1 MNMKK
6 FLSKLFAW
14 ISECAACEQ
23 AMYEAL
29 YDARI
34 KPLIDKILC
43 RDEKIIRLENEVE
56 ELKKPLVCTTAETVE
71 KKPKRKYNR
80 KKKNDDKA

>member
-1 MNMKK
+1 MKT
-6 FLSKLFAW
+6 FLNRLFAW
-14 ISECAACEQ
+14 ISECEACEQ

-43 RDEKIIRLENEVE
+43 RDEKIARLENEIAD
-56 ELKKPLVCTTAETVE
+56 LKTKSEIKTVE
-71 KKPKRKYNR
+71 AAKPKRKYNR
-80 KKKNDDKA
+80 KKKADDAK

>member
-1 MNMKK
+1 MKK

-14 ISECAACEQ
+14 ISECEACER
-23 AMYEAL
+23 AMHEAL

-43 RDEKIIRLENEVE
+43 RDEQIARLENEIADVKK
-56 ELKKPLVCTTAETVE
+56 ELEINKAEAP
-71 KKPKRKYNR
+71 KPKRKYN
-80 KKKNDDKA
+80 KKKKANDEK

>member
-1 MNMKK
+1 MNMKT

-14 ISECAACEQ
+14 ISENAACEQ
-23 AMYEAL
+23 AMYQAL

-43 RDEKIIRLENEVE
+43 RDEKITRLENEIE
-56 ELKKPLVCTTAETVE
+56 ELKKPLVGTTSETVE

>member
-1 MNMKK
+1 MKK
-6 FLSKLFAW
+6 LLEKFFAW
-14 ISECAACEQ
+14 ISEYEACEQ

-43 RDEKIIRLENEVE
+43 RDEKIARLENEIVDVKK
-56 ELKKPLVCTTAETVE
+56 ELEIKKTEVA
-71 KKPKRKYNR
+71 KPKRKYN
-80 KKKNDDKA
+80 KKKKSDDAK

>member
-6 FLSKLFAW
+6 FLNKLFAW

-43 RDEKIIRLENEVE
+43 RDEKIARLENEVVDVKKE
-56 ELKKPLVCTTAETVE
+56 LELKKTETS
-71 KKPKRKYNR
+71 KPKRKYN
-80 KKKNDDKA
+80 KKKKTDDKA

>member
-1 MNMKK
+1 MNMKT

-14 ISECAACEQ
+14 ISENAACEQ
-23 AMYEAL
+23 AMYQAL
-29 YDARI
+29 YNARI

-43 RDEKIIRLENEVE
+43 RDEKIIRLENEIE
-56 ELKKPLVCTTAETVE
+56 ELKKPLVGTTAETVE

>member
-1 MNMKK
+1 MNMKT

-56 ELKKPLVCTTAETVE
+56 KLKKPLVGTTAETVE

>member
-14 ISECAACEQ
+14 ISECEACEH

-43 RDEKIIRLENEVE
+43 RDEKIARLENDIMD
-56 ELKKPLVCTTAETVE
+56 LKSKSEIKTTEAQ
-71 KKPKRKYNR
+71 KPKRKYNR
-80 KKKNDDKA
+80 KKKADDAK

>member
-14 ISECAACEQ
+14 IGECAVCEQ

-43 RDEKIIRLENEVE
+43 RGEQIARLENELADVKK
-56 ELKKPLVCTTAETVE
+56 ELEIKKAEAP
-71 KKPKRKYNR
+71 KPKRKYN
-80 KKKNDDKA
+80 KKKKADDKA

>member
-14 ISECAACEQ
+14 ISECAACEH

-43 RDEKIIRLENEVE
+43 RDEKIARLENEIVDVKK
-56 ELKKPLVCTTAETVE
+56 ELEIKKAEAP
-71 KKPKRKYNR
+71 KPKRKYN
-80 KKKNDDKA
+80 KKKKVDDKA

>member
-14 ISECAACEQ
+14 ISECEACEY

-43 RDEKIIRLENEVE
+43 RDEKIVRLEHEIE
-56 ELKKPLVCTTAETVE
+56 ELKKPLVSGTTETVE

-80 KKKNDDKA
+80 KKEK

>member
-43 RDEKIIRLENEVE
+43 RDEKIARLETDIISLKE
-56 ELKKPLVCTTAETVE
+56 EILVKKTEA
-71 KKPKRKYNR
+71 PKQKRNYN
-80 KKKNDDKA
+80 KKKKADEQK

>member
-1 MNMKK
+1 MNMKT
-6 FLSKLFAW
+6 FLNKLFAW
-14 ISECAACEQ
+14 ISECMACEQ

-43 RDEKIIRLENEVE
+43 RDEKIARLETDIVGLKE
-56 ELKKPLVCTTAETVE
+56 EILAKKAET
-71 KKPKRKYNR
+71 PKQKRNYN
-80 KKKNDDKA
+80 KKKKIDEQK

>member
-1 MNMKK
+1 MKK

-14 ISECAACEQ
+14 ISECEACEH

-43 RDEKIIRLENEVE
+43 RGDQIIRLESEIADVKK
-56 ELKKPLVCTTAETVE
+56 ELEIKKAEAP
-71 KKPKRKYNR
+71 KPKRKYN
-80 KKKNDDKA
+80 KKKKANDEK

>member
-1 MNMKK
+1 MNMKT
-6 FLSKLFAW
+6 FLNKLFAL

-43 RDEKIIRLENEVE
+43 RDEKIARLENEVVD
-56 ELKKPLVCTTAETVE
+56 LKSKSEIKTAEAA
-71 KKPKRKYNR
+71 KPKRKYNR
-80 KKKNDDKA
+80 KKKADDAK

>member
-1 MNMKK
+1 MKK
-6 FLSKLFAW
+6 FLNKLFAW

-43 RDEKIIRLENEVE
+43 RDEKIARLENEVVDVKKE
-56 ELKKPLVCTTAETVE
+56 LELKKTETS
-71 KKPKRKYNR
+71 KPKRKYN
-80 KKKNDDKA
+80 KKKKTDDKA